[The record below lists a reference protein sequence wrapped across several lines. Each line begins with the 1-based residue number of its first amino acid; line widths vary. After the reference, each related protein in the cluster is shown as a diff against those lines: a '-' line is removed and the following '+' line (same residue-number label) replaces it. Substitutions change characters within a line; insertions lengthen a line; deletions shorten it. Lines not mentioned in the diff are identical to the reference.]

1 MRKHNEI
8 LTMVADKNLT
18 PAEAV
23 DYHAVDV
30 EGHTQ
35 KAWASK
41 RGLDGH
47 QSVGRN
53 VREARQK
60 LKEPRNIID
69 TVVVD
74 PDDVIEALRFNGRP
88 PEYKNQRSAAIR
100 ISPSF
105 ESESGTSI
113 FYTEEGN
120 YYPPEMNPKPI
131 HINPRVFVGENV
143 IDQPIR
149 SDERARAKDELDDPT
164 EEEIEEFV
172 DMAFEVWEGEVRNRL
187 KTEADINDSELQH
200 GEPHMVEVLT
210 DGLATSS

>member
-1 MRKHNEI
+1 MAVWVLYVSMEQNNA
-8 LTMVADKNLT
+8 TM
-18 PAEAV
+18 
-23 DYHAVDV
+23 DV
-30 EGHTQ
+30 
-35 KAWASK
+35 K
-41 RGLDGH
+41 
-47 QSVGRN
+47 
-53 VREARQK
+53 
-60 LKEPRNIID
+60 PRNIID

-120 YYPPEMNPKPI
+120 YCAKEMNPKPI

-164 EEEIEEFV
+164 EEEIEKFV
-172 DMAFEVWEGEVRNRL
+172 DMAFEVWESEVRNRL

-200 GEPHMVEVLT
+200 GEPHMVEVRYE
-210 DGLATSS
+210 

>member
-1 MRKHNEI
+1 MNPEI
-8 LTMVADKNLT
+8 RTDGGEIDDRT
-18 PAEAV
+18 QHITDDDIEHGTDGEAIQ
-23 DYHAVDV
+23 DIN
-30 EGHTQ
+30 
-35 KAWASK
+35 K
-41 RGLDGH
+41 
-47 QSVGRN
+47 

-100 ISPSF
+100 ISTPF

-120 YYPPEMNPKPI
+120 YPPEMNPKPI
-131 HINPRVFVGENV
+131 HINPRVFVDENV
-143 IDQPIR
+143 IDQPIAA
-149 SDERARAKDELDDPT
+149 DERARAKDELDDPT

-172 DMAFEVWEGEVRNRL
+172 DMSFEVWEGEVRNRL

-200 GEPHMVEVLT
+200 GGPHMVEVLT
-210 DGLATSS
+210 SS

>member
-8 LTMVADKNLT
+8 LTMVADKTLT

-30 EGHTQ
+30 EDHTQ
-35 KAWASK
+35 KAWASE

-53 VREARQK
+53 VREARKK

-100 ISPSF
+100 ISTPF

-120 YYPPEMNPKPI
+120 YPPEMNPKPI
-131 HINPRVFVGENV
+131 HINPRVFVDENV
-143 IDQPIR
+143 IDQPIAA
-149 SDERARAKDELDDPT
+149 DERARAKDELDDPT

-172 DMAFEVWEGEVRNRL
+172 DMSFEVWEGEVRNRL

-200 GEPHMVEVLT
+200 GGPHMVEVLT
-210 DGLATSS
+210 SS

>member
-1 MRKHNEI
+1 MNPEI
-8 LTMVADKNLT
+8 RTDGGEIDDRT
-18 PAEAV
+18 QHITDDDIEHGTDGEAIQ
-23 DYHAVDV
+23 DIN
-30 EGHTQ
+30 
-35 KAWASK
+35 K
-41 RGLDGH
+41 
-47 QSVGRN
+47 

-113 FYTEEGN
+113 FHTEEGN

-143 IDQPIR
+143 IDQQPIR
-149 SDERARAKDELDDPT
+149 NDERARAKDELDDPT

-172 DMAFEVWEGEVRNRL
+172 EVAFEVWEGEVRNSL

-200 GEPHMVEVLT
+200 GEPHMVEVRYEF
-210 DGLATSS
+210 GFCGQAIHHVEEEH

>member
-8 LTMVADKNLT
+8 LTMVADKTLT

-30 EGHTQ
+30 EDHTQ
-35 KAWASK
+35 KAWASE

-53 VREARQK
+53 VREARKK

-74 PDDVIEALRFNGRP
+74 PDAVIEALRFNGRP

-100 ISPSF
+100 ISTPF

-120 YYPPEMNPKPI
+120 YPPEMNPKPI
-131 HINPRVFVGENV
+131 HINPRVFVDENV

-149 SDERARAKDELDDPT
+149 SDERTRAKDELDDPT

-172 DMAFEVWEGEVRNRL
+172 GMAFEVWEGEVRNRL

-200 GEPHMVEVLT
+200 GGPHMVEVLT
-210 DGLATSS
+210 SS

>member
-8 LTMVADKNLT
+8 LTMVAERDLT

-30 EGHTQ
+30 AGHTQ
-35 KAWASK
+35 KAWSSK
-41 RGLDGH
+41 RDLDGH

-53 VREARQK
+53 VREARKK
-60 LKEPRNIID
+60 LKEPRNIIG

-100 ISPSF
+100 ISTPF
-105 ESESGTSI
+105 ENESGTSI

-120 YYPPEMNPKPI
+120 YDPPETNPKPI
-131 HINPRVFVGENV
+131 HINPRVFVDENV
-143 IDQPIR
+143 VDQPIAA
-149 SDERARAKDELDDPT
+149 DERARAKDVLDEPT

-172 DMAFEVWEGEVRNRL
+172 DMSFEVWESEVRNRL
-187 KTEADINDSELQH
+187 KTEADINDSERQH
-200 GEPHMVEVLT
+200 GGPHMVEVI
-210 DGLATSS
+210 TSSEP

>member
-8 LTMVADKNLT
+8 LTMIAERGLS

-30 EGHTQ
+30 AGLTQ
-35 KAWASK
+35 KTWAAE

-53 VREARQK
+53 VREARKK
-60 LKEPRNIID
+60 LKDPRNIID

-88 PEYKNQRSAAIR
+88 PEYKNQRRAAIR

-105 ESESGTSI
+105 ESESATSL

-120 YYPPEMNPKPI
+120 HYPPEMNPKPI
-131 HINPRVFVGENV
+131 HINPGVFVGEDV

-149 SDERARAKDELDDPT
+149 SDERARAKDVLDDPT
-164 EEEIEEFV
+164 EEEIEKFV
-172 DMAFEVWEGEVRNRL
+172 DVAFELWESEVRKKL
-187 KTEADINDSELQH
+187 KTEADINDSVRQH
-200 GEPHMVEVLT
+200 GRPHMVEVLT
-210 DGLATSS
+210 SS

>member
-1 MRKHNEI
+1 MRQHNEM
-8 LTMVADKNLT
+8 LTMIAEKNLT

-23 DYHAVDV
+23 DYYAVDL

-35 KAWASK
+35 KAWSSK

-53 VREARQK
+53 VRAARQK
-60 LKEPRNIID
+60 LKDPRNIID
-69 TVVVD
+69 MLVVD

-88 PEYKNQRSAAIR
+88 TEYKNQRSAAIR
-100 ISPSF
+100 ISPLF
-105 ESESGTSI
+105 ESESSTSI
-113 FYTEEGN
+113 VYTEEGN
-120 YYPPEMNPKPI
+120 NYPPDMNPKPI

-149 SDERARAKDELDDPT
+149 SDERARAKDELDDPS

-172 DMAFEVWEGEVRNRL
+172 DIAFEVWEADVRTRL

-200 GEPHMVEVLT
+200 GGPHMVEVRYE
-210 DGLATSS
+210 

>member
-18 PAEAV
+18 PTEAV

-53 VREARQK
+53 VREARKK
-60 LKEPRNIID
+60 LKEPRGTIG

-88 PEYKNQRSAAIR
+88 DSYKNQRSAAIR
-100 ISPSF
+100 IEPPF
-105 ESESGTSI
+105 MNESGTMI
-113 FYTEEGN
+113 VYTEEGN
-120 YYPPEMNPKPI
+120 YPPETNPKPVD
-131 HINPRVFVGENV
+131 INPRVFVAENTMN
-143 IDQPIR
+143 QPIR
-149 SDERARAKDELDDPT
+149 SDERARAKDELDEPT
-164 EEEIEEFV
+164 EEEIEECV
-172 DMAFEVWEGEVRNRL
+172 DMAFEVWESEVRNGL
-187 KTEADINDSELQH
+187 KTEADINDSERQN
-200 GEPHMVEVLT
+200 GGPHMVVVLT
-210 DGLATSS
+210 S

>member
-1 MRKHNEI
+1 MI
-8 LTMVADKNLT
+8 ADTNLT

-23 DYHAVDV
+23 DYTAVDV

-35 KAWASK
+35 KAWSSK

-53 VREARQK
+53 VRAARKK
-60 LKEPRNIID
+60 LKDPRNIID
-69 TVVVD
+69 TVLVD
-74 PDDVIEALRFNGRP
+74 PDDVIGALRFNGRP
-88 PEYKNQRSAAIR
+88 PEYKNQTNATIR

-113 FYTEEGN
+113 GYTEEGN
-120 YYPPEMNPKPI
+120 YPSEMNPKPI
-131 HINPRVFVGENV
+131 HINPRVFVGEDV

-164 EEEIEEFV
+164 EEEIEKFV
-172 DMAFEVWEGEVRNRL
+172 DVAFEAWESEVRNRL
-187 KTEADINDSELQH
+187 KTETDINDSERQH
-200 GEPHMVEVLT
+200 GRPHMVEVLT
-210 DGLATSS
+210 SS